1 MAESD
6 VFDEEKLFATF
17 LQRGKAFG
25 LQETDLM
32 DYVDKQ
38 IRQAQE
44 RRDRLIVRREEEA
57 NRKQLE
63 LELAAIKEREEIARQ
78 TAKEQEETARQ
89 KEQEETKRQVQKTKE
104 EEETKRQAQAHSQP
118 STQQDGGEGLGQASR
133 VGHRPTLPK
142 LPAFRDKTD
151 DIDSYLFRFETHAT
165 ALKWERTHWVTYL
178 SALLEGTALT
188 LFHSLSDTEDGTV
201 TYEQLKSALLKKF
214 RCTPEGFRKRF
225 RELKPTA
232 GEPFE
237 TYAVELRRL
246 ADRWISLSK
255 VEKTYEGLL
264 GLILSE
270 QLLQSVSHDLATFLC
285 EKDERSFQNLI
296 KSAESYRHAHPNKN
310 LARRSEATVFGSVAS
325 VRDEHRP
332 SEHFGPTNSFRG
344 HGGYQSGPSRFWNRR
359 GFDSTRRSWGD
370 GRFRGQATRRE
381 MVDMGRSG
389 NQSSTTKCCFLCKQ
403 PGHFHQTCPWKSRK
417 NPCRIC
423 NFSHPPDQCPF
434 HKAVAKESM
443 ACASAPPSIRPE
455 VACSLQEPF
464 SGRLHLQSGT
474 VNGVRCSVLRDT
486 GATVCGVR
494 KRLVQPCQLLG
505 SSIRC
510 VSFGGREEEFPLAK
524 VSVDSPYF
532 SGEITCCVLDAPVAD
547 FIVGNVPQVPS
558 LVSQDESCYFAAVT
572 RARSK
577 VVLDKKPLS
586 QVIQDLEVTPDILSD
601 MQRKDESL
609 LSSFQAAEKGEVRS
623 AGGTSS
629 YFYLSEGILYRSF
642 TKGSLSISQ
651 VVVPKGLRSAVLAV
665 SHDAILAGHSGSRRT
680 LARLRSNFFWPGVTV
695 DVSQYV
701 KSCDVCQKTT
711 PKGKVFPVPLG
722 SMPLISTPFHR
733 VAIDLVGPLSPPS
746 SQGHRYILTIIDVA
760 TRYPEAVPLKDI
772 SAISVAEALLT
783 IFSRMGFP
791 KEILSD
797 QGSQFNSDLMKQFHA
812 LCQCR
817 GIRTSPY
824 HPQANG
830 TVERFHGTLKAMLK
844 KVVRNHP
851 SEWHRYLPA
860 LLFACREVP
869 SESTGFSPFHLLFGR
884 EVRGP
889 LMLLKDTWTNKD
901 QSDAEAKPLYPYLF
915 ELKNIL
921 AESGELAMQ
930 NSSAASQRNKKYYDK
945 KTQDRKFS
953 VGEEVLVLLPSASN
967 KLLSSWLGPFPI
979 EDVSCVQFDDAL
991 SEVQLDELKAVFQA
1005 HADILT
1011 TRPGVFS
1018 GNLMLEIPLTSDV
1031 PIRRKMYNLPFS
1043 SKEVVEKEIQVMLD
1057 LEIIEPSKSPYS
1069 SPVVLV
1075 RKKDGSCRFCID
1087 FRGLNKITVFDAE
1100 PIPNVEDLFV
1110 RLAHSRFFTKIDLAK
1125 GYWQILVL
1133 PEDRLKTAFAT
1144 HQGLFQFI
1152 RMPFGLVSAP
1162 AVFARMMRML
1172 HLADLSAENFFDD
1185 ILVHSASWSDH
1196 LHHVRNVLDRLK
1208 SYGLTARPSK
1218 ILAGFQSLEFLGHV
1232 VGSGVLRPDESK
1244 TEKILQVST
1253 PTTKKQVRS
1262 LLGLLSFYRRYIPG
1276 FASVAAPLTDLT
1288 KESGRS
1294 CRSIHWTPDCASAL
1308 QEIQDILS
1316 RKPVLLLPRLD
1327 LPFVL
1332 QTDASSTGLGAV
1344 LLQEFE
1350 DSLHPVCFA
1359 SRKLL
1364 DREKWYSTIER
1375 ECLAIVWAV
1384 HKFVRFLWG
1393 VRFVLQT
1400 DHRPLTYLRTSNF
1413 KNSRIM
1419 RWALSLQEFSFEV
1432 LPVSGWAN
1440 VFADLLSRSAVD
1452 QVIP

>member
-25 LQETDLM
+25 LQETELM

-44 RRDRLIVRREEEA
+44 RQDRLIVRREEEA

-63 LELAAIKEREEIARQ
+63 LAAIKEREETARQTAREETARQ
-78 TAKEQEETARQ
+78 TAKEQEET
-89 KEQEETKRQVQKTKE
+89 KRHAE
-104 EEETKRQAQAHSQP
+104 EEETKRQAQAHSQA
-118 STQQDGGEGLGQASR
+118 STQQDGGDGPGQASR

-165 ALKWERTHWVTYL
+165 ALKWDRTHWVTYL

-214 RCTPEGFRKRF
+214 QCTPEGFRKRF
-225 RELKPTA
+225 RESKPTA

-370 GRFRGQATRRE
+370 GRFRGQATRKE
-381 MVDMGRSG
+381 IVDTGRSG
-389 NQSSTTKCCFLCKQ
+389 NQPSTTKCCFLCKQ
-403 PGHFHQTCPWKSRK
+403 PGHFHRACPWKSRK

-434 HKAVAKESM
+434 HKAVTKESM
-443 ACASAPPSIRPE
+443 ACALAPPSVCPE
-455 VACSLQEPF
+455 VDF
-464 SGRLHLQSGT
+464 SGKLHLQSGT

-494 KRLVQPCQLLG
+494 KRLVRPCQLLG

-532 SGEITCCVLDAPVAD
+532 SGEMTCCVLDAPIAD

-558 LVSQDESCYFAAVT
+558 LISQDESC
-572 RARSK
+572 K
-577 VVLDKKPLS
+577 
-586 QVIQDLEVTPDILSD
+586 
-601 MQRKDESL
+601 
-609 LSSFQAAEKGEVRS
+609 
-623 AGGTSS
+623 
-629 YFYLSEGILYRSF
+629 
-642 TKGSLSISQ
+642 
-651 VVVPKGLRSAVLAV
+651 
-665 SHDAILAGHSGSRRT
+665 
-680 LARLRSNFFWPGVTV
+680 
-695 DVSQYV
+695 
-701 KSCDVCQKTT
+701 
-711 PKGKVFPVPLG
+711 
-722 SMPLISTPFHR
+722 
-733 VAIDLVGPLSPPS
+733 
-746 SQGHRYILTIIDVA
+746 LT
-760 TRYPEAVPLKDI
+760 
-772 SAISVAEALLT
+772 
-783 IFSRMGFP
+783 
-791 KEILSD
+791 
-797 QGSQFNSDLMKQFHA
+797 
-812 LCQCR
+812 
-817 GIRTSPY
+817 
-824 HPQANG
+824 
-830 TVERFHGTLKAMLK
+830 
-844 KVVRNHP
+844 
-851 SEWHRYLPA
+851 
-860 LLFACREVP
+860 
-869 SESTGFSPFHLLFGR
+869 
-884 EVRGP
+884 
-889 LMLLKDTWTNKD
+889 
-901 QSDAEAKPLYPYLF
+901 
-915 ELKNIL
+915 
-921 AESGELAMQ
+921 MQ
-930 NSSAASQRNKKYYDK
+930 NSSAASQRNKYYDK

-979 EDVSCVQFDDAL
+979 TKVFHPDYRVLVKGKEKVFHANMLKRYVRREEAADVAVGGSKCVQSVGDFVPWREISPLLDEVDMSVPKVPSTSSGDFHAVESVCSAGVVQDHGEDVSIPTLSVPMSTSIPDEDVSCVQFDAL
-991 SEVQLDELKAVFQA
+991 SEVQLDELKAVFQT

-1133 PEDRLKTAFAT
+1133 PEDRPKTAFAT

-1152 RMPFGLVSAP
+1152 RMSFGLVSAP

-1172 HLADLSAENFFDD
+1172 HLADLSAENFFD

-1196 LHHVRNVLDRLK
+1196 LHHVRNVLDGLK

-1244 TEKILQVST
+1244 TDKILQVST

-1288 KESGRS
+1288 KEGGRS

-1332 QTDASSTGLGAV
+1332 QTDASSTGLGAI

-1350 DSLHPVCFA
+1350 DSFTSC
-1359 SRKLL
+1359 
-1364 DREKWYSTIER
+1364 
-1375 ECLAIVWAV
+1375 
-1384 HKFVRFLWG
+1384 
-1393 VRFVLQT
+1393 VLCQ
-1400 DHRPLTYLRTSNF
+1400 SQ
-1413 KNSRIM
+1413 
-1419 RWALSLQEFSFEV
+1419 AL
-1432 LPVSGWAN
+1432 G
-1440 VFADLLSRSAVD
+1440 
-1452 QVIP
+1452 

>member
-44 RRDRLIVRREEEA
+44 RQDRLIVRREEEA

-63 LELAAIKEREEIARQ
+63 LAAIKER
-78 TAKEQEETARQ
+78 EETARQ
-89 KEQEETKRQVQKTKE
+89 KEQEETARQTAKEQEETKRQIQKTKE
-104 EEETKRQAQAHSQP
+104 EEETKRQAQANSQA
-118 STQQDGGEGLGQASR
+118 STQDGGDGPGQASR

-214 RCTPEGFRKRF
+214 QCTPEGFRKRF
-225 RELKPTA
+225 RESKPTA

-359 GFDSTRRSWGD
+359 GFDSTRRSRGD

-381 MVDMGRSG
+381 MVDTGRSG

-403 PGHFHQTCPWKSRK
+403 PGHFHQSCPWKSRK

-443 ACASAPPSIRPE
+443 ACALAPPSVCPE
-455 VACSLQEPF
+455 VDF
-464 SGRLHLQSGT
+464 SGKLHLQSGT

-486 GATVCGVR
+486 GATICAVR

-505 SSIRC
+505 SSVRC

-524 VSVDSPYF
+524 VSVDCPYF
-532 SGEITCCVLDAPVAD
+532 SGEMTCCVLDAPIAD

-558 LVSQDESCYFAAVT
+558 LISQDESC
-572 RARSK
+572 
-577 VVLDKKPLS
+577 
-586 QVIQDLEVTPDILSD
+586 E
-601 MQRKDESL
+601 
-609 LSSFQAAEKGEVRS
+609 
-623 AGGTSS
+623 
-629 YFYLSEGILYRSF
+629 
-642 TKGSLSISQ
+642 
-651 VVVPKGLRSAVLAV
+651 
-665 SHDAILAGHSGSRRT
+665 
-680 LARLRSNFFWPGVTV
+680 
-695 DVSQYV
+695 
-701 KSCDVCQKTT
+701 
-711 PKGKVFPVPLG
+711 
-722 SMPLISTPFHR
+722 
-733 VAIDLVGPLSPPS
+733 
-746 SQGHRYILTIIDVA
+746 LT
-760 TRYPEAVPLKDI
+760 
-772 SAISVAEALLT
+772 
-783 IFSRMGFP
+783 
-791 KEILSD
+791 
-797 QGSQFNSDLMKQFHA
+797 
-812 LCQCR
+812 
-817 GIRTSPY
+817 
-824 HPQANG
+824 
-830 TVERFHGTLKAMLK
+830 
-844 KVVRNHP
+844 
-851 SEWHRYLPA
+851 
-860 LLFACREVP
+860 
-869 SESTGFSPFHLLFGR
+869 
-884 EVRGP
+884 
-889 LMLLKDTWTNKD
+889 
-901 QSDAEAKPLYPYLF
+901 
-915 ELKNIL
+915 
-921 AESGELAMQ
+921 MQ
-930 NSSAASQRNKKYYDK
+930 NSSAASQRNKNYK

-979 EDVSCVQFDDAL
+979 TKVFHPDYRVLVKGKEKVFHANMLKRYVRREEAADVAVGGSKCVQSVGDFVPWREISPLLDEVDMSVPKVPSTSSGDFHAVESVCSAGVVQDHGEDVSIPTLSVPMSTSIPDEDVSCVQFDAAL
-991 SEVQLDELKAVFQA
+991 SEVQLDELKAVFRA

-1133 PEDRLKTAFAT
+1133 PEDRPKTAFAT

-1244 TEKILQVST
+1244 TDKILQVST

-1288 KESGRS
+1288 KEGGRS

-1364 DREKWYSTIER
+1364 DREKRYSTIER

-1432 LPVSGWAN
+1432 LPVSGQAN

>member
-44 RRDRLIVRREEEA
+44 RQDRLIVRREEEA

-63 LELAAIKEREEIARQ
+63 LELAAIKEREE
-78 TAKEQEETARQ
+78 TARQ
-89 KEQEETKRQVQKTKE
+89 KEQEETKRHAE
-104 EEETKRQAQAHSQP
+104 EEETKRQVHAHSQA
-118 STQQDGGEGLGQASR
+118 SSQQDGGDGPGQASR

-165 ALKWERTHWVTYL
+165 ALKWDKTHWVTYL

-214 RCTPEGFRKRF
+214 QCTPEGFRKRF
-225 RELKPTA
+225 RESKPTA

-359 GFDSTRRSWGD
+359 AFDSTRRSWGD
-370 GRFRGQATRRE
+370 GRFRGQATRKDI
-381 MVDMGRSG
+381 VDMGRSG

-403 PGHFHQTCPWKSRK
+403 PGHLHQTCPWKSRK

-443 ACASAPPSIRPE
+443 ACALAPPSVCPE
-455 VACSLQEPF
+455 VDF
-464 SGRLHLQSGT
+464 SGKLHLQSGT

-486 GATVCGVR
+486 GATICAVR

-505 SSIRC
+505 SSVRC

-524 VSVDSPYF
+524 VSVDCPYF
-532 SGEITCCVLDAPVAD
+532 SGEMTCCVLDAPIAD
-547 FIVGNVPQVPS
+547 FIVGNIPQVQS
-558 LVSQDESCYFAAVT
+558 LISQDESC
-572 RARSK
+572 
-577 VVLDKKPLS
+577 
-586 QVIQDLEVTPDILSD
+586 
-601 MQRKDESL
+601 
-609 LSSFQAAEKGEVRS
+609 
-623 AGGTSS
+623 
-629 YFYLSEGILYRSF
+629 
-642 TKGSLSISQ
+642 
-651 VVVPKGLRSAVLAV
+651 
-665 SHDAILAGHSGSRRT
+665 
-680 LARLRSNFFWPGVTV
+680 
-695 DVSQYV
+695 
-701 KSCDVCQKTT
+701 
-711 PKGKVFPVPLG
+711 
-722 SMPLISTPFHR
+722 
-733 VAIDLVGPLSPPS
+733 
-746 SQGHRYILTIIDVA
+746 
-760 TRYPEAVPLKDI
+760 
-772 SAISVAEALLT
+772 
-783 IFSRMGFP
+783 
-791 KEILSD
+791 
-797 QGSQFNSDLMKQFHA
+797 
-812 LCQCR
+812 
-817 GIRTSPY
+817 
-824 HPQANG
+824 
-830 TVERFHGTLKAMLK
+830 
-844 KVVRNHP
+844 
-851 SEWHRYLPA
+851 
-860 LLFACREVP
+860 
-869 SESTGFSPFHLLFGR
+869 
-884 EVRGP
+884 
-889 LMLLKDTWTNKD
+889 
-901 QSDAEAKPLYPYLF
+901 
-915 ELKNIL
+915 
-921 AESGELAMQ
+921 ELAMQ

-979 EDVSCVQFDDAL
+979 TKVFHPDYRVLVKGKEKVFHANMLKRYVRREEAADVAVGGSKCVQSVGDFVPWREISPLLDEVDMSVPKVPSTSSGDFHAVESVCSAGVVQDHGEDVSIPTLSVPMSTSIPDEDVSCVQFDDAL
-991 SEVQLDELKAVFQA
+991 SEVQLDELKAVFQT

-1133 PEDRLKTAFAT
+1133 PEDRPKTAFAT

-1364 DREKWYSTIER
+1364 DREKRYSTIER

-1432 LPVSGWAN
+1432 LPVSGQAN

>member
-25 LQETDLM
+25 LQETELM

-44 RRDRLIVRREEEA
+44 RQDRLIVRREEEA

-63 LELAAIKEREEIARQ
+63 LAAIKEREETARQ
-78 TAKEQEETARQ
+78 TAKEQEET
-89 KEQEETKRQVQKTKE
+89 KRHAE
-104 EEETKRQAQAHSQP
+104 EEETKRQAQAHSQA
-118 STQQDGGEGLGQASR
+118 STQQDGGDGPGQASR

-165 ALKWERTHWVTYL
+165 ALKWDKTHWVTYL

-188 LFHSLSDTEDGTV
+188 LFHSLSDTENGTV

-214 RCTPEGFRKRF
+214 QCTPEGFRKRF
-225 RELKPTA
+225 RESKPTA

-359 GFDSTRRSWGD
+359 AFDSTRRSWGH
-370 GRFRGQATRRE
+370 GRFRGQATRKDI
-381 MVDMGRSG
+381 VDTGRSG

-403 PGHFHQTCPWKSRK
+403 PGHLHQTCPWKSRK

-443 ACASAPPSIRPE
+443 ACALAPPSVCPE
-455 VACSLQEPF
+455 VDF
-464 SGRLHLQSGT
+464 SGKLHLQSGT

-486 GATVCGVR
+486 GATICAVR

-505 SSIRC
+505 SSVRC

-524 VSVDSPYF
+524 VSVDCPYF
-532 SGEITCCVLDAPVAD
+532 SGEMTCCVLDAPIAD
-547 FIVGNVPQVPS
+547 FIVGNVPQVAS
-558 LVSQDESCYFAAVT
+558 LVPQDESC
-572 RARSK
+572 
-577 VVLDKKPLS
+577 
-586 QVIQDLEVTPDILSD
+586 E
-601 MQRKDESL
+601 
-609 LSSFQAAEKGEVRS
+609 
-623 AGGTSS
+623 
-629 YFYLSEGILYRSF
+629 
-642 TKGSLSISQ
+642 
-651 VVVPKGLRSAVLAV
+651 
-665 SHDAILAGHSGSRRT
+665 
-680 LARLRSNFFWPGVTV
+680 
-695 DVSQYV
+695 
-701 KSCDVCQKTT
+701 
-711 PKGKVFPVPLG
+711 
-722 SMPLISTPFHR
+722 
-733 VAIDLVGPLSPPS
+733 
-746 SQGHRYILTIIDVA
+746 LT
-760 TRYPEAVPLKDI
+760 
-772 SAISVAEALLT
+772 
-783 IFSRMGFP
+783 
-791 KEILSD
+791 
-797 QGSQFNSDLMKQFHA
+797 
-812 LCQCR
+812 
-817 GIRTSPY
+817 
-824 HPQANG
+824 
-830 TVERFHGTLKAMLK
+830 
-844 KVVRNHP
+844 
-851 SEWHRYLPA
+851 
-860 LLFACREVP
+860 
-869 SESTGFSPFHLLFGR
+869 
-884 EVRGP
+884 
-889 LMLLKDTWTNKD
+889 
-901 QSDAEAKPLYPYLF
+901 
-915 ELKNIL
+915 
-921 AESGELAMQ
+921 MQ

-979 EDVSCVQFDDAL
+979 TKVFHPDYRVLVKGKEKVFHANMLKRYVRREEAADVDVGGSKCVQSVGDFVPWREISPL
-991 SEVQLDELKAVFQA
+991 LDEVDMSVPKVPSTSSGDFHAV
-1005 HADILT
+1005 
-1011 TRPGVFS
+1011 
-1018 GNLMLEIPLTSDV
+1018 
-1031 PIRRKMYNLPFS
+1031 
-1043 SKEVVEKEIQVMLD
+1043 
-1057 LEIIEPSKSPYS
+1057 
-1069 SPVVLV
+1069 
-1075 RKKDGSCRFCID
+1075 
-1087 FRGLNKITVFDAE
+1087 E

-1133 PEDRLKTAFAT
+1133 PEDRPKTAFAT

-1244 TEKILQVST
+1244 TDKILQVST

-1288 KESGRS
+1288 KEGGRS

-1364 DREKWYSTIER
+1364 DREKRYSTIER

-1432 LPVSGWAN
+1432 LPVSGQAN

>member
-25 LQETDLM
+25 LQETELM

-44 RRDRLIVRREEEA
+44 RQDRLIVRREEEA

-63 LELAAIKEREEIARQ
+63 LAAIKEREETARQ
-78 TAKEQEETARQ
+78 TAKEQEET
-89 KEQEETKRQVQKTKE
+89 KRQAHAE
-104 EEETKRQAQAHSQP
+104 EEETKRQAHAHSQA
-118 STQQDGGEGLGQASR
+118 STQDGGNGPGQASR
-133 VGHRPTLPK
+133 VGHRPALPK

-165 ALKWERTHWVTYL
+165 ALKWDKTHWVTYL

-214 RCTPEGFRKRF
+214 QCTPEGFRKRF
-225 RELKPTA
+225 RESKPTA

-370 GRFRGQATRRE
+370 GRFRGQATRKE
-381 MVDMGRSG
+381 IVDTGRSG

-403 PGHFHQTCPWKSRK
+403 PGHFHQSCPWKSRK

-443 ACASAPPSIRPE
+443 ACALAPPSVCPE
-455 VACSLQEPF
+455 VDF
-464 SGRLHLQSGT
+464 SGKLHLQSGT

-486 GATVCGVR
+486 GATICAVR

-505 SSIRC
+505 SSVRC

-532 SGEITCCVLDAPVAD
+532 SGEMTCCVLDAPIAD

-558 LVSQDESCYFAAVT
+558 LVPQDESC
-572 RARSK
+572 
-577 VVLDKKPLS
+577 
-586 QVIQDLEVTPDILSD
+586 E
-601 MQRKDESL
+601 
-609 LSSFQAAEKGEVRS
+609 
-623 AGGTSS
+623 
-629 YFYLSEGILYRSF
+629 
-642 TKGSLSISQ
+642 
-651 VVVPKGLRSAVLAV
+651 
-665 SHDAILAGHSGSRRT
+665 
-680 LARLRSNFFWPGVTV
+680 
-695 DVSQYV
+695 
-701 KSCDVCQKTT
+701 
-711 PKGKVFPVPLG
+711 
-722 SMPLISTPFHR
+722 
-733 VAIDLVGPLSPPS
+733 
-746 SQGHRYILTIIDVA
+746 LT
-760 TRYPEAVPLKDI
+760 
-772 SAISVAEALLT
+772 
-783 IFSRMGFP
+783 
-791 KEILSD
+791 
-797 QGSQFNSDLMKQFHA
+797 
-812 LCQCR
+812 
-817 GIRTSPY
+817 
-824 HPQANG
+824 
-830 TVERFHGTLKAMLK
+830 
-844 KVVRNHP
+844 
-851 SEWHRYLPA
+851 
-860 LLFACREVP
+860 
-869 SESTGFSPFHLLFGR
+869 
-884 EVRGP
+884 
-889 LMLLKDTWTNKD
+889 
-901 QSDAEAKPLYPYLF
+901 
-915 ELKNIL
+915 
-921 AESGELAMQ
+921 MQ
-930 NSSAASQRNKKYYDK
+930 NSSAASQRNKYYDK

-979 EDVSCVQFDDAL
+979 TKVFHPDYRVLVKGKEKVFHANMLKRYVRREEAADVAVGGSKCVQSVGDFVPWREISPLLDEVDMSVPKVPSTSSGDFHAVESVCSAGVVQDHGEDVSIPTLSVPMSTSIPDEDVSCVQFDDAL
-991 SEVQLDELKAVFQA
+991 SEVQLDELKAVFQT

-1133 PEDRLKTAFAT
+1133 PEDRPKTAFAT

-1244 TEKILQVST
+1244 TDKILQVST

-1288 KESGRS
+1288 KEGGRS

-1364 DREKWYSTIER
+1364 DREKRYSTIER

-1432 LPVSGWAN
+1432 LPVSGQAN

>member
-1 MAESD
+1 MLIDLNWFKLYFALLFQKALLTVFLTLYVVPFIMAESD

-25 LQETDLM
+25 LQETELM

-44 RRDRLIVRREEEA
+44 RQDRLIVRREEEA

-63 LELAAIKEREEIARQ
+63 LAALKER
-78 TAKEQEETARQ
+78 EETARQ
-89 KEQEETKRQVQKTKE
+89 KEQEETKRQAHAE
-104 EEETKRQAQAHSQP
+104 EEETKRQAQAHNQA
-118 STQQDGGEGLGQASR
+118 STQDGGDGPGQASR

-165 ALKWERTHWVTYL
+165 ALKWDRAHWVTYL

-214 RCTPEGFRKRF
+214 QCTPEGFRKRF
-225 RELKPTA
+225 RESKPTA

-370 GRFRGQATRRE
+370 GRFRGQATRKE
-381 MVDMGRSG
+381 MVDTGRSG

-403 PGHFHQTCPWKSRK
+403 PGHFHQACPWKSRK

-434 HKAVAKESM
+434 HKAVTKESM
-443 ACASAPPSIRPE
+443 ACALAPPSVHPE
-455 VACSLQEPF
+455 VDCSLRDSF
-464 SGRLHLQSGT
+464 SEKLHLQSGT

-486 GATVCGVR
+486 GATICAVR
-494 KRLVQPCQLLG
+494 KQLVQPCQLLG
-505 SSIRC
+505 SSVRC

-532 SGEITCCVLDAPVAD
+532 SGEMTCCVLDAPVAD

-558 LVSQDESCYFAAVT
+558 LISQDESC
-572 RARSK
+572 
-577 VVLDKKPLS
+577 
-586 QVIQDLEVTPDILSD
+586 E
-601 MQRKDESL
+601 
-609 LSSFQAAEKGEVRS
+609 
-623 AGGTSS
+623 
-629 YFYLSEGILYRSF
+629 
-642 TKGSLSISQ
+642 
-651 VVVPKGLRSAVLAV
+651 
-665 SHDAILAGHSGSRRT
+665 
-680 LARLRSNFFWPGVTV
+680 
-695 DVSQYV
+695 
-701 KSCDVCQKTT
+701 
-711 PKGKVFPVPLG
+711 
-722 SMPLISTPFHR
+722 
-733 VAIDLVGPLSPPS
+733 
-746 SQGHRYILTIIDVA
+746 LT
-760 TRYPEAVPLKDI
+760 
-772 SAISVAEALLT
+772 
-783 IFSRMGFP
+783 
-791 KEILSD
+791 
-797 QGSQFNSDLMKQFHA
+797 
-812 LCQCR
+812 
-817 GIRTSPY
+817 
-824 HPQANG
+824 
-830 TVERFHGTLKAMLK
+830 
-844 KVVRNHP
+844 
-851 SEWHRYLPA
+851 
-860 LLFACREVP
+860 
-869 SESTGFSPFHLLFGR
+869 
-884 EVRGP
+884 
-889 LMLLKDTWTNKD
+889 
-901 QSDAEAKPLYPYLF
+901 
-915 ELKNIL
+915 
-921 AESGELAMQ
+921 MQ

-979 EDVSCVQFDDAL
+979 TKVFHPDYRVLVKGKEKVFHANMLKRYVRREEAADVAVGGSKCVQSVGDFVPWREISPLLDEVDMSVPKVPSTSSGNFHAVESVCLAGVVQDHGEDVSIPTLSVPVSTSIPDEDVSCVQFDAAL

-1005 HADILT
+1005 HVDILT

-1057 LEIIEPSKSPYS
+1057 LEIIESSKSPYS

-1133 PEDRLKTAFAT
+1133 PENRPKTAFAT

-1196 LHHVRNVLDRLK
+1196 LHHVRNVSDRLK

-1364 DREKWYSTIER
+1364 DREKRYSTIER

-1432 LPVSGWAN
+1432 LPVSGQAN

>member
-44 RRDRLIVRREEEA
+44 RQDRLIVRREEEA

-63 LELAAIKEREEIARQ
+63 LELAAIKEREE
-78 TAKEQEETARQ
+78 TARQ
-89 KEQEETKRQVQKTKE
+89 KEQEETKRQAHAE
-104 EEETKRQAQAHSQP
+104 EEETKRQAHAHSQA
-118 STQQDGGEGLGQASR
+118 TTQDGGDGPGQASR

-151 DIDSYLFRFETHAT
+151 DIDSCLFRFETHAT
-165 ALKWERTHWVTYL
+165 ALKLDKTHWVTYL

-214 RCTPEGFRKRF
+214 QCTPEGFRKRF
-225 RELKPTA
+225 RESKPTA

-370 GRFRGQATRRE
+370 GRFRGQATRKE
-381 MVDMGRSG
+381 MVDTGRSG

-403 PGHFHQTCPWKSRK
+403 PGHFHQACPWKSRK

-434 HKAVAKESM
+434 HKAVTKESM
-443 ACASAPPSIRPE
+443 ACALAPPSVHPE
-455 VACSLQEPF
+455 VDCSLQESF
-464 SGRLHLQSGT
+464 SGKLHLQSGT

-486 GATVCGVR
+486 GATICAVR

-505 SSIRC
+505 SSVRC

-524 VSVDSPYF
+524 VSVESPYF
-532 SGEITCCVLDAPVAD
+532 SGEMICCVLDAPVAD
-547 FIVGNVPQVPS
+547 FIVGNVPQVAS
-558 LVSQDESCYFAAVT
+558 LVPQDESC
-572 RARSK
+572 
-577 VVLDKKPLS
+577 
-586 QVIQDLEVTPDILSD
+586 E
-601 MQRKDESL
+601 
-609 LSSFQAAEKGEVRS
+609 
-623 AGGTSS
+623 
-629 YFYLSEGILYRSF
+629 
-642 TKGSLSISQ
+642 
-651 VVVPKGLRSAVLAV
+651 
-665 SHDAILAGHSGSRRT
+665 
-680 LARLRSNFFWPGVTV
+680 
-695 DVSQYV
+695 
-701 KSCDVCQKTT
+701 
-711 PKGKVFPVPLG
+711 
-722 SMPLISTPFHR
+722 
-733 VAIDLVGPLSPPS
+733 
-746 SQGHRYILTIIDVA
+746 LT
-760 TRYPEAVPLKDI
+760 
-772 SAISVAEALLT
+772 
-783 IFSRMGFP
+783 
-791 KEILSD
+791 
-797 QGSQFNSDLMKQFHA
+797 
-812 LCQCR
+812 
-817 GIRTSPY
+817 
-824 HPQANG
+824 
-830 TVERFHGTLKAMLK
+830 
-844 KVVRNHP
+844 
-851 SEWHRYLPA
+851 
-860 LLFACREVP
+860 
-869 SESTGFSPFHLLFGR
+869 
-884 EVRGP
+884 
-889 LMLLKDTWTNKD
+889 
-901 QSDAEAKPLYPYLF
+901 
-915 ELKNIL
+915 
-921 AESGELAMQ
+921 MQ
-930 NSSAASQRNKKYYDK
+930 NSSAASQRKKYYDK

-953 VGEEVLVLLPSASN
+953 VGEEVLVLLPSSSN

-979 EDVSCVQFDDAL
+979 TKVFHPDYRVLVKGKEKVFHANMLKRYVRREEAADVAVGGSKCVQSVGDFVPWNEISPLLDEVVMSVPKVPSTSSGDFHAVESVCSAGVIQDHGEDVSIPTLSVPVSTSIPDEDVSCVQFDAAL

-1075 RKKDGSCRFCID
+1075 RKDGSCRFCID

-1100 PIPNVEDLFV
+1100 PIPNVDDLFV

-1133 PEDRLKTAFAT
+1133 PEDRPKTAFAT
-1144 HQGLFQFI
+1144 QGLFQFI

-1172 HLADLSAENFFDD
+1172 HLADLSAENFFD

-1364 DREKWYSTIER
+1364 DREKRYSTIER
-1375 ECLAIVWAV
+1375 ECLAIIWAV

-1400 DHRPLTYLRTSNF
+1400 DHRPLTYLGTSNF

-1432 LPVSGWAN
+1432 LPVSSQAN

>member
-25 LQETDLM
+25 LQETELM

-44 RRDRLIVRREEEA
+44 RQDRLIVRREEEA

-63 LELAAIKEREEIARQ
+63 LAAIKEREETARQ
-78 TAKEQEETARQ
+78 TA

-104 EEETKRQAQAHSQP
+104 EEETKRQAQAHSQA
-118 STQQDGGEGLGQASR
+118 STQDGGDGPGQASR

-165 ALKWERTHWVTYL
+165 ALKWDRTHWVTYL

-214 RCTPEGFRKRF
+214 QCTPEGFRKRF
-225 RELKPTA
+225 RESKPTA

-370 GRFRGQATRRE
+370 GRFRGQATRKDI
-381 MVDMGRSG
+381 VDTGRSG

-403 PGHFHQTCPWKSRK
+403 PGHLHQTCPWKSRK

-434 HKAVAKESM
+434 HKAVTKESM
-443 ACASAPPSIRPE
+443 ACALAPPSVCPE
-455 VACSLQEPF
+455 VDF
-464 SGRLHLQSGT
+464 SGKLHLQSGT

-486 GATVCGVR
+486 GATICAVR

-505 SSIRC
+505 SSVRC

-532 SGEITCCVLDAPVAD
+532 SGEMTCCVLDAPIAD

-558 LVSQDESCYFAAVT
+558 LVPQDESC
-572 RARSK
+572 
-577 VVLDKKPLS
+577 
-586 QVIQDLEVTPDILSD
+586 E
-601 MQRKDESL
+601 
-609 LSSFQAAEKGEVRS
+609 
-623 AGGTSS
+623 
-629 YFYLSEGILYRSF
+629 
-642 TKGSLSISQ
+642 
-651 VVVPKGLRSAVLAV
+651 
-665 SHDAILAGHSGSRRT
+665 
-680 LARLRSNFFWPGVTV
+680 
-695 DVSQYV
+695 
-701 KSCDVCQKTT
+701 
-711 PKGKVFPVPLG
+711 
-722 SMPLISTPFHR
+722 
-733 VAIDLVGPLSPPS
+733 
-746 SQGHRYILTIIDVA
+746 LT
-760 TRYPEAVPLKDI
+760 
-772 SAISVAEALLT
+772 
-783 IFSRMGFP
+783 
-791 KEILSD
+791 
-797 QGSQFNSDLMKQFHA
+797 
-812 LCQCR
+812 
-817 GIRTSPY
+817 
-824 HPQANG
+824 
-830 TVERFHGTLKAMLK
+830 
-844 KVVRNHP
+844 
-851 SEWHRYLPA
+851 
-860 LLFACREVP
+860 
-869 SESTGFSPFHLLFGR
+869 
-884 EVRGP
+884 
-889 LMLLKDTWTNKD
+889 
-901 QSDAEAKPLYPYLF
+901 
-915 ELKNIL
+915 
-921 AESGELAMQ
+921 MQ
-930 NSSAASQRNKKYYDK
+930 NSSAASQRNKYYDK

-979 EDVSCVQFDDAL
+979 TKVFHPDYRVLVKGKEKVFHANMLKRYVRREEAADVAVGGSKCVQSVGDFVPWREISPLLDEVDMSVPKVPSTSSGDFHAVESVCSAGVVQDHGEDVSIPTLSVPMSTSIPDEDVSCVQFDDAL
-991 SEVQLDELKAVFQA
+991 SEVQLDELKAVFQT

-1133 PEDRLKTAFAT
+1133 PEDRPKTAFAT

-1288 KESGRS
+1288 KEGGRS

-1364 DREKWYSTIER
+1364 DREKRYSTIER

-1432 LPVSGWAN
+1432 LPVSGQAN

>member
-44 RRDRLIVRREEEA
+44 RQDRLIVRREEEA

-63 LELAAIKEREEIARQ
+63 LAAIKEREETARQ
-78 TAKEQEETARQ
+78 TA

-104 EEETKRQAQAHSQP
+104 EEETKRQAQAHSQA
-118 STQQDGGEGLGQASR
+118 STQDGGDGPGQASR

-165 ALKWERTHWVTYL
+165 ALKWDKTHWVTYL

-214 RCTPEGFRKRF
+214 QCTPEGFRKRF
-225 RELKPTA
+225 RESKPTV

-310 LARRSEATVFGSVAS
+310 LARRSEATVFGSVGL
-325 VRDEHRP
+325 VRDGHRP

-344 HGGYQSGPSRFWNRR
+344 HGGYQSDPSRFWNRR
-359 GFDSTRRSWGD
+359 GFHSTRRSWGD
-370 GRFRGQATRRE
+370 GRFRGQATRKE
-381 MVDMGRSG
+381 MVDTGRSG
-389 NQSSTTKCCFLCKQ
+389 NQSLTTKCCFLCKQ
-403 PGHFHQTCPWKSRK
+403 PGHFHQACPWKSRK

-434 HKAVAKESM
+434 HKAVTKESM
-443 ACASAPPSIRPE
+443 ACALAPPSVHPE
-455 VACSLQEPF
+455 VDCSLQESF
-464 SGRLHLQSGT
+464 SGKLHLQSGT
-474 VNGVRCSVLRDT
+474 VNGVRCSLLRDT
-486 GATVCGVR
+486 GATICAVR
-494 KRLVQPCQLLG
+494 KRLVRPCQLLG

-524 VSVDSPYF
+524 VSVESPYF
-532 SGEITCCVLDAPVAD
+532 SGEMTCCVLDAPVAD

-558 LVSQDESCYFAAVT
+558 LVSQDESC
-572 RARSK
+572 
-577 VVLDKKPLS
+577 
-586 QVIQDLEVTPDILSD
+586 E
-601 MQRKDESL
+601 
-609 LSSFQAAEKGEVRS
+609 
-623 AGGTSS
+623 
-629 YFYLSEGILYRSF
+629 
-642 TKGSLSISQ
+642 
-651 VVVPKGLRSAVLAV
+651 
-665 SHDAILAGHSGSRRT
+665 
-680 LARLRSNFFWPGVTV
+680 
-695 DVSQYV
+695 
-701 KSCDVCQKTT
+701 
-711 PKGKVFPVPLG
+711 
-722 SMPLISTPFHR
+722 
-733 VAIDLVGPLSPPS
+733 
-746 SQGHRYILTIIDVA
+746 LT
-760 TRYPEAVPLKDI
+760 
-772 SAISVAEALLT
+772 
-783 IFSRMGFP
+783 
-791 KEILSD
+791 
-797 QGSQFNSDLMKQFHA
+797 
-812 LCQCR
+812 
-817 GIRTSPY
+817 
-824 HPQANG
+824 
-830 TVERFHGTLKAMLK
+830 
-844 KVVRNHP
+844 
-851 SEWHRYLPA
+851 
-860 LLFACREVP
+860 
-869 SESTGFSPFHLLFGR
+869 
-884 EVRGP
+884 
-889 LMLLKDTWTNKD
+889 
-901 QSDAEAKPLYPYLF
+901 
-915 ELKNIL
+915 
-921 AESGELAMQ
+921 MQ
-930 NSSAASQRNKKYYDK
+930 NSSAASQRNKYYDK

-953 VGEEVLVLLPSASN
+953 VGQEVLVLLPSASN

-979 EDVSCVQFDDAL
+979 TKVFHPDYRVLVKGKEKVFHANMLKRYVRREEAADVAIGGSKCVQSVGDFVPWREISPLLDEVDMSVPKVPSTSSGNFHAVESVCSAGVVQDHVEDVSIPTLSVPMSSIPDEDVSCVQFDAAL

-1031 PIRRKMYNLPFS
+1031 PIRRKIYNLPFS

-1133 PEDRLKTAFAT
+1133 PEGRPKTAFAT
-1144 HQGLFQFI
+1144 QGLFQFI

-1172 HLADLSAENFFDD
+1172 HLADLSAENFFD

-1196 LHHVRNVLDRLK
+1196 LHHVRNVLDWLK

-1364 DREKWYSTIER
+1364 DREKRYSTIER

-1432 LPVSGWAN
+1432 LPVSGQAN

>member
-44 RRDRLIVRREEEA
+44 RQDRLIVRREEEA

-63 LELAAIKEREEIARQ
+63 LAAIKEREETARQ
-78 TAKEQEETARQ
+78 TAKEETARQ
-89 KEQEETKRQVQKTKE
+89 KEQEETKRQAHAE
-104 EEETKRQAQAHSQP
+104 EEETKRQVHAHSQA
-118 STQQDGGEGLGQASR
+118 STQDGGDGPGQASR

-165 ALKWERTHWVTYL
+165 TLKWDKTHWVTYL

-214 RCTPEGFRKRF
+214 QCTPEGFRKRF
-225 RELKPTA
+225 RESKPTA

-359 GFDSTRRSWGD
+359 GFDSTRRSRGD
-370 GRFRGQATRRE
+370 GRFRGQATRKE
-381 MVDMGRSG
+381 IVDKGRSG

-403 PGHFHQTCPWKSRK
+403 PGHLHQTCPWKSRK

-443 ACASAPPSIRPE
+443 ACALAPPSVCPE
-455 VACSLQEPF
+455 VDF
-464 SGRLHLQSGT
+464 SGKLHLQSGT

-486 GATVCGVR
+486 GATICAVR

-505 SSIRC
+505 SSVRC

-532 SGEITCCVLDAPVAD
+532 SGEMTCCVLDAPIAD
-547 FIVGNVPQVPS
+547 FIVGNVPQVAS
-558 LVSQDESCYFAAVT
+558 LVPQDESC
-572 RARSK
+572 
-577 VVLDKKPLS
+577 
-586 QVIQDLEVTPDILSD
+586 E
-601 MQRKDESL
+601 
-609 LSSFQAAEKGEVRS
+609 
-623 AGGTSS
+623 
-629 YFYLSEGILYRSF
+629 
-642 TKGSLSISQ
+642 
-651 VVVPKGLRSAVLAV
+651 
-665 SHDAILAGHSGSRRT
+665 
-680 LARLRSNFFWPGVTV
+680 
-695 DVSQYV
+695 
-701 KSCDVCQKTT
+701 
-711 PKGKVFPVPLG
+711 
-722 SMPLISTPFHR
+722 
-733 VAIDLVGPLSPPS
+733 
-746 SQGHRYILTIIDVA
+746 LTI
-760 TRYPEAVPLKDI
+760 
-772 SAISVAEALLT
+772 
-783 IFSRMGFP
+783 
-791 KEILSD
+791 
-797 QGSQFNSDLMKQFHA
+797 
-812 LCQCR
+812 
-817 GIRTSPY
+817 
-824 HPQANG
+824 
-830 TVERFHGTLKAMLK
+830 
-844 KVVRNHP
+844 
-851 SEWHRYLPA
+851 
-860 LLFACREVP
+860 
-869 SESTGFSPFHLLFGR
+869 
-884 EVRGP
+884 
-889 LMLLKDTWTNKD
+889 
-901 QSDAEAKPLYPYLF
+901 
-915 ELKNIL
+915 
-921 AESGELAMQ
+921 Q

-979 EDVSCVQFDDAL
+979 TKVFHPDYRVLVKGKEKVFHANMLKRYVRREEAADVAVGGSKCVQSVGDFVPWREISPLLDEVDMSVPKVPSTSSGDFHAVESVCSAGVVQDHGEDVSIPTLSVPMSTSIPDEDVSCVQFDDAL
-991 SEVQLDELKAVFQA
+991 SEVQLDELKAVFQT

-1110 RLAHSRFFTKIDLAK
+1110 RLAHSRVFTKIDLAK

-1133 PEDRLKTAFAT
+1133 PEDRPKTAFAT

-1152 RMPFGLVSAP
+1152 RMPFGLLSAP

-1288 KESGRS
+1288 KEGGRS

-1364 DREKWYSTIER
+1364 DREKRYSTIER
-1375 ECLAIVWAV
+1375 EYLAIVWAV

-1432 LPVSGWAN
+1432 LPVSGQAN

>member
-25 LQETDLM
+25 LQETELM

-44 RRDRLIVRREEEA
+44 RQDRLIVRREEEA

-63 LELAAIKEREEIARQ
+63 LAAIKEREETARQ
-78 TAKEQEETARQ
+78 TAKEQEET
-89 KEQEETKRQVQKTKE
+89 KRQAHAE
-104 EEETKRQAQAHSQP
+104 EEETKRQAHAHSQA
-118 STQQDGGEGLGQASR
+118 STQDGGDGPGQASR
-133 VGHRPTLPK
+133 VGHRPALPK

-165 ALKWERTHWVTYL
+165 ALKWDKTHWVTYL

-214 RCTPEGFRKRF
+214 QCTPEGFRKRF
-225 RELKPTA
+225 RESKPTA

-359 GFDSTRRSWGD
+359 GFDSTRRSRGD
-370 GRFRGQATRRE
+370 GRFRDQATRKE
-381 MVDMGRSG
+381 IVDKGRSG

-403 PGHFHQTCPWKSRK
+403 PGHFHQSCPWKSRK

-443 ACASAPPSIRPE
+443 ACALAPPSVCPE
-455 VACSLQEPF
+455 VDF
-464 SGRLHLQSGT
+464 SGKLHLQSGT

-486 GATVCGVR
+486 GATICAVR

-505 SSIRC
+505 SSVRC

-532 SGEITCCVLDAPVAD
+532 SGEMTCCVLDAPIAD

-558 LVSQDESCYFAAVT
+558 LISQDESC
-572 RARSK
+572 
-577 VVLDKKPLS
+577 
-586 QVIQDLEVTPDILSD
+586 E
-601 MQRKDESL
+601 
-609 LSSFQAAEKGEVRS
+609 
-623 AGGTSS
+623 
-629 YFYLSEGILYRSF
+629 
-642 TKGSLSISQ
+642 
-651 VVVPKGLRSAVLAV
+651 
-665 SHDAILAGHSGSRRT
+665 
-680 LARLRSNFFWPGVTV
+680 
-695 DVSQYV
+695 
-701 KSCDVCQKTT
+701 
-711 PKGKVFPVPLG
+711 
-722 SMPLISTPFHR
+722 
-733 VAIDLVGPLSPPS
+733 
-746 SQGHRYILTIIDVA
+746 LT
-760 TRYPEAVPLKDI
+760 
-772 SAISVAEALLT
+772 
-783 IFSRMGFP
+783 
-791 KEILSD
+791 
-797 QGSQFNSDLMKQFHA
+797 
-812 LCQCR
+812 
-817 GIRTSPY
+817 
-824 HPQANG
+824 
-830 TVERFHGTLKAMLK
+830 
-844 KVVRNHP
+844 
-851 SEWHRYLPA
+851 
-860 LLFACREVP
+860 
-869 SESTGFSPFHLLFGR
+869 
-884 EVRGP
+884 
-889 LMLLKDTWTNKD
+889 
-901 QSDAEAKPLYPYLF
+901 
-915 ELKNIL
+915 
-921 AESGELAMQ
+921 MQ
-930 NSSAASQRNKKYYDK
+930 NSSAASQRNKNYK

-979 EDVSCVQFDDAL
+979 TKVFHPDYRVLVKGKEKVFHANMLKRYVRREEAADVAVGGSKCVQSVGDFVPWREISPLLDEVDMSVPKVPSTSSGDFHAVESVCSAGVVQDHGEDVSIPTLSVPMSTSIPDEDVSCVQFDDAL
-991 SEVQLDELKAVFQA
+991 SEVQLDELKAVFQT

-1133 PEDRLKTAFAT
+1133 PEDRPKTAFAT

-1244 TEKILQVST
+1244 TDKILQVST

-1288 KESGRS
+1288 KEGGRS

-1364 DREKWYSTIER
+1364 DREKRYSTIER

-1432 LPVSGWAN
+1432 LPVSGQAN

>member
-44 RRDRLIVRREEEA
+44 RQDRLIVRREEEA

-63 LELAAIKEREEIARQ
+63 LAAIKER
-78 TAKEQEETARQ
+78 EETARQ

-104 EEETKRQAQAHSQP
+104 EEETKRQAQAHSQA
-118 STQQDGGEGLGQASR
+118 STQDGGDGPGQASR

-151 DIDSYLFRFETHAT
+151 DIDSYLFRFEKHAT
-165 ALKWERTHWVTYL
+165 ALKWDRTHWVTYL

-214 RCTPEGFRKRF
+214 QCTPEGFRKRF
-225 RELKPTA
+225 RESKPTA

-344 HGGYQSGPSRFWNRR
+344 HGRYQSGPSRFWNRR
-359 GFDSTRRSWGD
+359 GFDSTRRSRGD
-370 GRFRGQATRRE
+370 GRFRGQATRKE
-381 MVDMGRSG
+381 IVDTGRSG

-403 PGHFHQTCPWKSRK
+403 PGHFHQSCPWKSRK

-443 ACASAPPSIRPE
+443 ACALAPPSVCPE
-455 VACSLQEPF
+455 VDF
-464 SGRLHLQSGT
+464 SGKLHLQSGT

-486 GATVCGVR
+486 GATICAVR

-505 SSIRC
+505 SSVRC

-532 SGEITCCVLDAPVAD
+532 SGEMTCCVLDAPVAD

-558 LVSQDESCYFAAVT
+558 LISQD
-572 RARSK
+572 
-577 VVLDKKPLS
+577 
-586 QVIQDLEVTPDILSD
+586 
-601 MQRKDESL
+601 
-609 LSSFQAAEKGEVRS
+609 
-623 AGGTSS
+623 
-629 YFYLSEGILYRSF
+629 
-642 TKGSLSISQ
+642 
-651 VVVPKGLRSAVLAV
+651 
-665 SHDAILAGHSGSRRT
+665 
-680 LARLRSNFFWPGVTV
+680 
-695 DVSQYV
+695 
-701 KSCDVCQKTT
+701 
-711 PKGKVFPVPLG
+711 
-722 SMPLISTPFHR
+722 
-733 VAIDLVGPLSPPS
+733 
-746 SQGHRYILTIIDVA
+746 
-760 TRYPEAVPLKDI
+760 
-772 SAISVAEALLT
+772 
-783 IFSRMGFP
+783 
-791 KEILSD
+791 
-797 QGSQFNSDLMKQFHA
+797 
-812 LCQCR
+812 
-817 GIRTSPY
+817 
-824 HPQANG
+824 
-830 TVERFHGTLKAMLK
+830 
-844 KVVRNHP
+844 
-851 SEWHRYLPA
+851 
-860 LLFACREVP
+860 
-869 SESTGFSPFHLLFGR
+869 
-884 EVRGP
+884 
-889 LMLLKDTWTNKD
+889 
-901 QSDAEAKPLYPYLF
+901 
-915 ELKNIL
+915 
-921 AESGELAMQ
+921 ESGELAMQ

-979 EDVSCVQFDDAL
+979 TKVFHPDYRVLVKGKEKVFHANMLKRYVRREEAADVAVGGSKCVQSVGDFVPWREISPLLDEVDMSVPKVPSTSSGDFHAVESVCSAGVVQDHGEDVSIPTLSVPMSTSIPDEDVSCVQFDDAL
-991 SEVQLDELKAVFQA
+991 SEVQLDELKAVFQT

-1087 FRGLNKITVFDAE
+1087 FRGLNKITVFNAE

-1125 GYWQILVL
+1125 EYWQILVL
-1133 PEDRLKTAFAT
+1133 PEDRPKTAFAT

-1172 HLADLSAENFFDD
+1172 HLADLSAENFFD

-1364 DREKWYSTIER
+1364 DREKRYSTIER

-1432 LPVSGWAN
+1432 LPVSGQAN

>member
-44 RRDRLIVRREEEA
+44 RQDRLIVRREEEA

-63 LELAAIKEREEIARQ
+63 LAAIKEREETARQ
-78 TAKEQEETARQ
+78 TA

-104 EEETKRQAQAHSQP
+104 EEETKRQAQANSQA
-118 STQQDGGEGLGQASR
+118 STQDGGDGPGQASR

-165 ALKWERTHWVTYL
+165 ALKWDRTHWVTYL

-214 RCTPEGFRKRF
+214 QCTPEGFRKRF
-225 RELKPTA
+225 RESKPTA

-344 HGGYQSGPSRFWNRR
+344 HGGYQFGPSRFWNRR

-370 GRFRGQATRRE
+370 GRFRGQATRKE
-381 MVDMGRSG
+381 MVDTGRSG

-403 PGHFHQTCPWKSRK
+403 PGHFHQACPWKSRK

-434 HKAVAKESM
+434 HKAVTKESM
-443 ACASAPPSIRPE
+443 ACALAPPSVHPE
-455 VACSLQEPF
+455 VDCSLQDSF
-464 SGRLHLQSGT
+464 SGKLHLQSGT

-486 GATVCGVR
+486 GATICAVR

-505 SSIRC
+505 SSVRC
-510 VSFGGREEEFPLAK
+510 VSFSGREEEFPLAK

-532 SGEITCCVLDAPVAD
+532 SGEMTCCVLDAPVAD

-558 LVSQDESCYFAAVT
+558 LISQDESC
-572 RARSK
+572 
-577 VVLDKKPLS
+577 
-586 QVIQDLEVTPDILSD
+586 E
-601 MQRKDESL
+601 
-609 LSSFQAAEKGEVRS
+609 
-623 AGGTSS
+623 
-629 YFYLSEGILYRSF
+629 
-642 TKGSLSISQ
+642 
-651 VVVPKGLRSAVLAV
+651 
-665 SHDAILAGHSGSRRT
+665 
-680 LARLRSNFFWPGVTV
+680 
-695 DVSQYV
+695 
-701 KSCDVCQKTT
+701 
-711 PKGKVFPVPLG
+711 
-722 SMPLISTPFHR
+722 
-733 VAIDLVGPLSPPS
+733 
-746 SQGHRYILTIIDVA
+746 LT
-760 TRYPEAVPLKDI
+760 
-772 SAISVAEALLT
+772 
-783 IFSRMGFP
+783 
-791 KEILSD
+791 
-797 QGSQFNSDLMKQFHA
+797 
-812 LCQCR
+812 
-817 GIRTSPY
+817 
-824 HPQANG
+824 
-830 TVERFHGTLKAMLK
+830 
-844 KVVRNHP
+844 
-851 SEWHRYLPA
+851 
-860 LLFACREVP
+860 
-869 SESTGFSPFHLLFGR
+869 
-884 EVRGP
+884 
-889 LMLLKDTWTNKD
+889 
-901 QSDAEAKPLYPYLF
+901 
-915 ELKNIL
+915 
-921 AESGELAMQ
+921 MQ
-930 NSSAASQRNKKYYDK
+930 NYSAASQRKKYYDK

-979 EDVSCVQFDDAL
+979 TKVFHPDYRVLVKGKEKVFHANMLKRYVLREEAADVAVGGSKCVQSVGDFVPWREISPLLDEVDMSVPKVPSTSSGDFHAVESVCSAGVVQDHGEDVSIPTLSVPMSTSIPDEDVSCVQFDDAL
-991 SEVQLDELKAVFQA
+991 SEVQLDELKAVFQT

-1087 FRGLNKITVFDAE
+1087 FRSLNKITVFDAE

-1125 GYWQILVL
+1125 GYWQILVI
-1133 PEDRLKTAFAT
+1133 PEDRPKTAFAT

-1332 QTDASSTGLGAV
+1332 QTDASSSGLGAV

-1364 DREKWYSTIER
+1364 DREKRYSTIER

-1432 LPVSGWAN
+1432 LPVSGRAN
-1440 VFADLLSRSAVD
+1440 VFADLLFRSAVD

>member
-44 RRDRLIVRREEEA
+44 RQDRLIVRREEEA

-63 LELAAIKEREEIARQ
+63 LAAIKEREETARQ

-89 KEQEETKRQVQKTKE
+89 TAKEQEETKRQAHAE
-104 EEETKRQAQAHSQP
+104 EEETKRQAHAHSQA
-118 STQQDGGEGLGQASR
+118 STQDGGDGPGQASR
-133 VGHRPTLPK
+133 VGHRPALPK

-165 ALKWERTHWVTYL
+165 ALKWDKTHWVTYL

-214 RCTPEGFRKRF
+214 QCTPEGFRKRF
-225 RELKPTA
+225 RESKPTA

-370 GRFRGQATRRE
+370 GRFRGQATRKE
-381 MVDMGRSG
+381 IVDTGRSG

-403 PGHFHQTCPWKSRK
+403 PGHFHQSCPWKSRK

-443 ACASAPPSIRPE
+443 ACALAPPSVCPE
-455 VACSLQEPF
+455 VDF
-464 SGRLHLQSGT
+464 SGKLHLQSGT

-486 GATVCGVR
+486 GATICAVR

-505 SSIRC
+505 SSVRC
-510 VSFGGREEEFPLAK
+510 VSFGGREEEFPLAR

-532 SGEITCCVLDAPVAD
+532 SGEMTCCVLDAPIAD

-558 LVSQDESCYFAAVT
+558 LISQDESC
-572 RARSK
+572 
-577 VVLDKKPLS
+577 
-586 QVIQDLEVTPDILSD
+586 E
-601 MQRKDESL
+601 
-609 LSSFQAAEKGEVRS
+609 
-623 AGGTSS
+623 
-629 YFYLSEGILYRSF
+629 
-642 TKGSLSISQ
+642 
-651 VVVPKGLRSAVLAV
+651 
-665 SHDAILAGHSGSRRT
+665 
-680 LARLRSNFFWPGVTV
+680 
-695 DVSQYV
+695 
-701 KSCDVCQKTT
+701 
-711 PKGKVFPVPLG
+711 
-722 SMPLISTPFHR
+722 
-733 VAIDLVGPLSPPS
+733 
-746 SQGHRYILTIIDVA
+746 LT
-760 TRYPEAVPLKDI
+760 
-772 SAISVAEALLT
+772 
-783 IFSRMGFP
+783 
-791 KEILSD
+791 
-797 QGSQFNSDLMKQFHA
+797 
-812 LCQCR
+812 
-817 GIRTSPY
+817 
-824 HPQANG
+824 
-830 TVERFHGTLKAMLK
+830 
-844 KVVRNHP
+844 
-851 SEWHRYLPA
+851 
-860 LLFACREVP
+860 
-869 SESTGFSPFHLLFGR
+869 
-884 EVRGP
+884 
-889 LMLLKDTWTNKD
+889 
-901 QSDAEAKPLYPYLF
+901 
-915 ELKNIL
+915 
-921 AESGELAMQ
+921 MQ
-930 NSSAASQRNKKYYDK
+930 NSSAASQRNKNYK

-953 VGEEVLVLLPSASN
+953 VGEEILVLLPSASN

-979 EDVSCVQFDDAL
+979 TKVFHPDYRVLVKGKEKVFHANMLKRYVRREEAADVAVGGSKCVQSVGDFVPWREISPLLDEVDMSVPKVPSTSSGDFHAVESVCSAGVVQDHGEDVSIPTLSVPMSTSIPDEDVSCVQFDDAL
-991 SEVQLDELKAVFQA
+991 SEVQLDELKAVFQT

-1133 PEDRLKTAFAT
+1133 PEDRPKTAFAA

-1288 KESGRS
+1288 KEGGRS

-1364 DREKWYSTIER
+1364 DREKRYSTIER

-1400 DHRPLTYLRTSNF
+1400 DHRPLT
-1413 KNSRIM
+1413 
-1419 RWALSLQEFSFEV
+1419 
-1432 LPVSGWAN
+1432 
-1440 VFADLLSRSAVD
+1440 
-1452 QVIP
+1452 